1 MKATLHDTVSRN
13 FSRSILLGILSFA
26 LLSFG
31 CGGYDSG
38 SYNPPPGGG
47 GGTAPYITT
56 QPVNQTV
63 TAGQTA
69 TFTVAASGTAPL
81 TYQWRKNGA
90 NIAGATASSYTT
102 PATNTADSGETFDVV
117 VSNSAGS
124 ATSNTATLT
133 VNANTGNTSSW
144 TYVQD
149 STITYCSSGTS
160 CGAFSGTMI
169 PTQSGTVWVFYIDTA
184 SATSASVSGGGATW
198 TECVSCRITVTN
210 HHAFVFYAFNGS
222 SGQTDFSIS
231 APGNSGSLSVQFA
244 EIQPPAGSTAS
255 FDVGTGSSVSCGGT
269 PATCVG
275 PSLALSATDFV
286 MNFLDGTAPGS
297 WNGWPSPWLTLPSGD
312 GALVNATGTVAA
324 PTVTVRSGFSGNAVF
339 SAIAFK
345 SSLGS
350 FTPPV
355 AGPISIVQFTD
366 PDPTNGLTGLNCAP
380 SCSLSLPSA
389 TGSGHLLYLEAA
401 NVSGTFISTTTPPTG
416 GGAWVAP
423 ASCQIKGG
431 QSANN
436 SLSCAYVLS
445 STSGATSISITMTG
459 NANTQFAFYEL
470 STSVGVFSFD
480 VAGTATNAASL
491 NPAGVSLPL
500 ASGGNDVIFHSISV
514 FGGTSGLS
522 YYPFVR
528 GCSSGCGPQ
537 FYNGQAASD
546 ALLNVAGGTTPP
558 IPQWVNQQNSATV
571 VTGVAFSTP
580 P

>member
-1 MKATLHDTVSRN
+1 MKTTRVHVAVRNLFVSA
-13 FSRSILLGILSFA
+13 LSLVLFLA
-26 LLSFG
+26 ASS
-31 CGGYDSG
+31 CGGYGGGG

-47 GGTAPYITT
+47 GSTAPYITT
-56 QPVNQTV
+56 QPASQTV

-69 TFTVAASGTAPL
+69 TFSVVASGTSPL
-81 TYQWRKNGA
+81 SYQWQKNGS
-90 NIAGATASSYTT
+90 NITGATSFSYTT
-102 PATNTADSGETFDVV
+102 PATTAADSGATFDAV

-133 VNANTGNTSSW
+133 VTSTTANTSSW
-144 TYVQD
+144 TYKQD
-149 STITYCSSGTS
+149 STITYCTTGTS
-160 CGAFSGTMI
+160 CGSFGGTMI
-169 PTQSGTVWVFYIDTA
+169 PTSSGTVWVFYIDTV
-184 SATSASVSGGGATW
+184 SATSASVSGGSVIW
-198 TECVSCRITVTN
+198 TQCTACGLNVTG
-210 HHAFVFYAFNGS
+210 HHAFVFYAIGGP
-222 SGQTDFSIS
+222 SGQTNFSVS
-231 APGNSGSLSVQFA
+231 APGNSGSLSVQFL
-244 EIQPPAGSTAS
+244 EIQPPGGSTPS
-255 FDVGTGSSVSCGGT
+255 FDVGNSASVTCSGT
-269 PATCVG
+269 PATCAG
-275 PSLALSATDFV
+275 ASLNLTATDFV
-286 MNFLDGTAPGS
+286 MEFLDGTAPGS

-312 GALVNATGTVAA
+312 GVLVNATGTVAA

-350 FTPPV
+350 FTPP
-355 AGPISIVQFTD
+355 ASGPISIVQFTD
-366 PDPTNGLTGLNCAP
+366 PDPTHGLTGLNCAP
-380 SCSLSLPSA
+380 SCSLAVSA
-389 TGSGHLLYLEAA
+389 TGVGHLLYLEAA
-401 NVSGTFISTTTPPTG
+401 NVSGTFISSVSGGGTWVVPTG
-416 GGAWVAP
+416 AGGCRI
-423 ASCQIKGG
+423 SGG
-431 QSANN
+431 QSSSNT
-436 SLSCAYVLS
+436 LSCAYVLS

-491 NPAGVSLPL
+491 NPAGVSLSL

-522 YYPFVR
+522 YYPFIR

-546 ALLNVAGGTTPP
+546 ALLNVAGGTAPP
-558 IPQWVNQQNSATV
+558 IPQWVNQQNNATV